1 MARCTVSKAGR
12 IRRQQLLR
20 QAEGYLEL
28 ILSGDS
34 ADALD
39 PQLRDKLA
47 TRCLDRL
54 AECEK
59 EVNEKGHLLY
69 LRGEAYRLM
78 ERYGDAIEPLSQAIE
93 FDGENVYIYLALAWC
108 HKRVGNLDLA
118 IDALEQGLEIDYAL
132 AILHYNLA
140 CYWALLNRPKLA
152 VSYLSTAFEIDSAY
166 RDLVAEEAD
175 FDLIRQHPDF
185 LAIMTV
191 IV

>member
-1 MARCTVSKAGR
+1 MAGCVVSKVGR

-39 PQLRDKLA
+39 PRLRDKLA
-47 TRCLDRL
+47 MRCLDRL

-59 EVNEKGHLLY
+59 EVSEKGHLLY
-69 LRGEAYRLM
+69 LRGEAFRLM
-78 ERYGDAIEPLSQAIE
+78 GRFEDAIEPLTQAIE
-93 FDGENVYIYLALAWC
+93 FDSDNVYIYLALAWC
-108 HKRVGNLDLA
+108 QKRIGNLDLA
-118 IDALEQGLEIDYAL
+118 IDALEQGLEVDYAL

-140 CYWALLNRPKLA
+140 CYWALLNRPKLS
-152 VSYLSTAFEIDSAY
+152 VSYLATAFEIDSSY
-166 RDLVAEEAD
+166 RDLVSRESD
-175 FDLIRQHPDF
+175 FDPIRQHPDF
-185 LAIMTV
+185 LAITTV